1 MMSLSYCLLN
11 FRKHILL
18 LNFPYKAILF
28 DWAYT
33 LVDLVR
39 EDDRAAFLELMKF
52 LKDKDIE
59 LPEFELIFSAY
70 QDLFYGLIKESRE
83 THREAN
89 FETVLRYLFFKY
101 GIEVEKRTSWKD
113 ILTVYYKVIHGVRRG
128 YPDVVSTLKSF
139 RELGIRMGIISNT
152 TNPEFIKEEE
162 LCRTGLSTYFEF
174 AIFSSSTPYRKPHP
188 SIFNAA
194 ISRLNIEAE
203 NILFVGDDLK
213 IDVMGARSVGMPT
226 AWLNRDLSELVEN
239 ITPHYQVATLSE
251 LLVIEPL
258 EIAN

>member
-1 MMSLSYCLLN
+1 M
-11 FRKHILL
+11 
-18 LNFPYKAILF
+18 NFPYKAVLF

-33 LVDLVR
+33 LVDLVC

-52 LKDKDIE
+52 LKDKGVE

-70 QDLFYGLIKESRE
+70 QDLFYGLIKESRQ

-101 GIEVEKRTSWKD
+101 HIEIESRTSWKD
-113 ILTVYYKVIHGVRRG
+113 ILIVYYKVIHGVRLV
-128 YPDVVSTLKSF
+128 YPDVVNTLKILLES
-139 RELGIRMGIISNT
+139 GIRMGIISNT

-162 LCRTGLSTYFEF
+162 LRQTGLNTYFEF
-174 AIFSSSTPYRKPHP
+174 AIFSSGTPYRKPHP

-194 ISRLNIEAE
+194 ISRLNIKAE

-213 IDVMGARSVGMPT
+213 MDVLGAQSVRMPT
-226 AWLNRDLSELVEN
+226 AWLNRDRSTLVEN
-239 ITPHYQVATLSE
+239 ITPLYQITSLSE

>member
-1 MMSLSYCLLN
+1 M
-11 FRKHILL
+11 
-18 LNFPYKAILF
+18 F

-39 EDDRAAFLELMKF
+39 EDDRVAFLELMNF
-52 LKDKDIE
+52 LKKKDIK
-59 LPEFELIFSAY
+59 LPEFELIFSEY
-70 QDLFYGLIKESRE
+70 QDLFYGLIKESRQ

-113 ILTVYYKVIHGVRRG
+113 ILTVYYKVIHGVRRV

-194 ISRLNIEAE
+194 ISRLNLEAE

-213 IDVMGARSVGMPT
+213 IDVMGAQSVGMPT
-226 AWLNRDLSELVEN
+226 AWLNREGSSLVEN
-239 ITPHYQVATLSE
+239 ISPHYQITSLSE
-251 LLVIEPL
+251 LLVMESL
-258 EIAN
+258 KVEN

>member
-1 MMSLSYCLLN
+1 M
-11 FRKHILL
+11 
-18 LNFPYKAILF
+18 F

-52 LKDKDIE
+52 LKDKDVE

-89 FETVLRYLFFKY
+89 FETVLRYLFFKH
-101 GIEVEKRTSWKD
+101 GIEIGNRTSWKD
-113 ILTVYYKVIHGVRRG
+113 VLTVYYKVLHGVRLI
-128 YPDVVSTLKSF
+128 YPDVVSTLKTF
-139 RELGIRMGIISNT
+139 RESGIRMGIISNT

-162 LCRTGLSTYFEF
+162 LCQTGLNMYFEF
-174 AIFSSSTPYRKPHP
+174 TIFSSSTPYRKPHP

-194 ISRLNIEAE
+194 ISRLNMEAE

-213 IDVMGARSVGMPT
+213 MDVMGAQSVGMST
-226 AWLNRDLSELVEN
+226 AWLNRDGSSPVGN
-239 ITPHYQVATLSE
+239 ISPDYQITSLSE
-251 LLVIEPL
+251 LLMMKPL
-258 EIAN
+258 KIAN

>member
-1 MMSLSYCLLN
+1 
-11 FRKHILL
+11 
-18 LNFPYKAILF
+18 LF

-33 LVDLVR
+33 LVDFVR
-39 EDDRAAFLELMKF
+39 EDDRVAFLELMNF
-52 LKDKDIE
+52 LKKKDVK
-59 LPEFELIFSAY
+59 LPEFELIFSEY
-70 QDLFYGLIKESRE
+70 QDLFYGLIKESRQ

-101 GIEVEKRTSWKD
+101 GIEVENRTSWKD
-113 ILTVYYKVIHGVRRG
+113 ILTVYYKVIHGVRRV

-139 RELGIRMGIISNT
+139 RESGIRMGIISNT

-194 ISRLNIEAE
+194 ISRLNVEAE

-213 IDVMGARSVGMPT
+213 IDVMGAQSVGMPT
-226 AWLNRDLSELVEN
+226 AWLNREGSSLVEN
-239 ITPHYQVATLSE
+239 ISPHYQITSLSE
-251 LLVIEPL
+251 LLVMESL
-258 EIAN
+258 KVEN

>member
-1 MMSLSYCLLN
+1 M
-11 FRKHILL
+11 
-18 LNFPYKAILF
+18 F

-39 EDDRAAFLELMKF
+39 EDDRVAFLELMNF
-52 LKDKDIE
+52 LKKKDVK
-59 LPEFELIFSAY
+59 LPEFELIFSEY
-70 QDLFYGLIKESRE
+70 QDLFYGLIKESRQ

-89 FETVLRYLFFKY
+89 FEIVLRYLFFKH
-101 GIEVEKRTSWKD
+101 GIEIEKRSSWKD
-113 ILTVYYKVIHGVRRG
+113 ILTVYYKVIHGVRRV
-128 YPDVVSTLKSF
+128 YPDVMGTLKYFKES
-139 RELGIRMGIISNT
+139 GIRMAIISNT
-152 TNPEFIKEEE
+152 TNPQFIKEEE

-194 ISRLNIEAE
+194 ISRLNLEAK

-213 IDVMGARSVGMPT
+213 TDVMGAQSVGMQT
-226 AWLNRDLSELVEN
+226 AWLNRGLSELVEN
-239 ITPHYQVATLSE
+239 ITPHYQITSLSE
-251 LLVIEPL
+251 LLVIETL

>member
-1 MMSLSYCLLN
+1 M
-11 FRKHILL
+11 
-18 LNFPYKAILF
+18 F

-39 EDDRAAFLELMKF
+39 EDDRVAFLELMNF
-52 LKDKDIE
+52 LKKKDVK
-59 LPEFELIFSAY
+59 LPEFELIFSEY
-70 QDLFYGLIKESRE
+70 QDLFYGLIKESRQ

-89 FETVLRYLFFKY
+89 FEIVLRYLFFKH
-101 GIEVEKRTSWKD
+101 GIEIEKRSSWKD
-113 ILTVYYKVIHGVRRG
+113 ILTVYYKVIHGVRRV
-128 YPDVVSTLKSF
+128 YPDVMGTLKYFKES
-139 RELGIRMGIISNT
+139 GIRMGIISNT
-152 TNPEFIKEEE
+152 TNPQFIKEEE

-194 ISRLNIEAE
+194 ISKLNLDAE

-213 IDVMGARSVGMPT
+213 TDVMGAQSVGMQT
-226 AWLNRDLSELVEN
+226 AWLNRGLSKLVEN
-239 ITPHYQVATLSE
+239 ITPHYQITSLSE

>member
-11 FRKHILL
+11 FRKYILL

-39 EDDRAAFLELMKF
+39 EDDRVAFLELMNF
-52 LKDKDIE
+52 LKKKDVK
-59 LPEFELIFSAY
+59 LPEFELIFSEY
-70 QDLFYGLIKESRE
+70 QDLFYGLIKESRQ

-101 GIEVEKRTSWKD
+101 GIEFGNRTSWKD
-113 ILTVYYKVIHGVRRG
+113 ILTVYYKVIHGVRRV

-139 RELGIRMGIISNT
+139 TELGIRMGIISNT

-162 LCRTGLSTYFEF
+162 LCRT
-174 AIFSSSTPYRKPHP
+174 
-188 SIFNAA
+188 
-194 ISRLNIEAE
+194 
-203 NILFVGDDLK
+203 
-213 IDVMGARSVGMPT
+213 
-226 AWLNRDLSELVEN
+226 
-239 ITPHYQVATLSE
+239 
-251 LLVIEPL
+251 
-258 EIAN
+258 